1 MEKFNNPFKDI
12 DLNEVL
18 NKVINWAFSLSSR
31 SLELTAI
38 VVLHCMFLP
47 ATMAYLNAITDQLPS
62 LDTYLL
68 ALGGLLVLFLRAII
82 NNDRVANLIHM
93 SGLAAQLVVIAMI
106 LLK

>member
-18 NKVINWAFSLSSR
+18 KKLLSWAFSLSSR

-47 ATMAYLNAITDQLPS
+47 ATMAYLSALTDQLLS
-62 LDTYLL
+62 LDAFLL
-68 ALGGLLVLFLRAII
+68 ALSGLIILFL
-82 NNDRVANLIHM
+82 V
-93 SGLAAQLVVIAMI
+93 QLS
-106 LLK
+106 